1 MELLQTHRSQ
11 RLQIPC
17 RTTVRT
23 DRKLPFDFLTLT
35 HHLVSKHIVGMI
47 FRKVFYIGKIC
58 NSIICIK
65 IQQNTAFPKYTE
77 PLLISVTYMRQCPGK
92 ISGDDNIKCI
102 IRKLRI
108 FGIHDC
114 KFTVCP
120 FFLCQN
126 TGIFDHIRCQ
136 IDTCHLMASLCQKN
150 RKKSCSTSNVQ
161 DAKLFIIIRKL
172 CLNLLHPA
180 VRHRTVKLRTPL
192 FQKAVAAFFPVVN
205 DTLFALIIAAYNTSI
220 SHHRTISNHLQ
231 RARLIQDHPV
241 KLRLTDFLNLAF
253 IVTDFTQDIALL
265 DHVTNLFK
273 RIPEP
278 VFFRILIAHIRYLE
292 RIIRTKILQSLIDS
306 HVTQNIPDVSSSR
319 TDLLIIPVAHAA
331 TLDQDTRDSLRSRI
345 IIRTTRSHVGLYHI
359 WHIHLLRHLTRNL
372 NHILRCS
379 SRIIHIRSQLLIIIS
394 TVQINI
400 KISHRLQLLRNRP
413 CQTLHLRTIRVSR
426 KFTVQVLCIRQPHT
440 SITRLK
446 SRTVQHLHDNDRTS
460 DLLNLKLL

>member
-1 MELLQTHRSQ
+1 
-11 RLQIPC
+11 
-17 RTTVRT
+17 
-23 DRKLPFDFLTLT
+23 
-35 HHLVSKHIVGMI
+35 
-47 FRKVFYIGKIC
+47 
-58 NSIICIK
+58 
-65 IQQNTAFPKYTE
+65 
-77 PLLISVTYMRQCPGK
+77 
-92 ISGDDNIKCI
+92 
-102 IRKLRI
+102 
-108 FGIHDC
+108 
-114 KFTVCP
+114 
-120 FFLCQN
+120 
-126 TGIFDHIRCQ
+126 
-136 IDTCHLMASLCQKN
+136 MASLCQKN
-150 RKKSCSTSNVQ
+150 RKKSCSTSHIQ
-161 DAKLFIIIRKL
+161 DTKLFIFFRKL
-172 CLNLLHPA
+172 CLDLLHPA

-192 FQKAVAAFFPVVN
+192 FQKAVASLFPVVN
-205 DTLFALIIAAYNTSI
+205 DTLFALIIATYNTSI
-220 SHHRTISNHLQ
+220 GHHRTISNHLK

-265 DHVTNLFK
+265 DHVTDLFK

-278 VFFRILIAHIRYLE
+278 VFFRILIAHICHLE

-319 TDLLIIPVAHAA
+319 TDLLVIPVAHAA

-400 KISHRLQLLRNRP
+400 IIRYRLEFLGDCPRK
-413 CQTLHLRTIRVSR
+413 TLHLRSTRISR
-426 KFTVQVLCIRQPHT
+426 KFTVQILIIRESHT

-446 SRTVQHLHDNDRTS
+446 SRTVQHLHDNDRTG
-460 DLLNLKLL
+460 DLLNLKLLRKLDRRLNSHILTRMHPGCDQHCLACSMAMKYCCRKFKFPVCKLQFSVPLLTRFYGNIFQMKRISLSACQKKDRRRTIVNDLFFRPDLFPDIFITKNIQKTSFFHRIQIPLRTFQTT

>member
-47 FRKVFYIGKIC
+47 FRQIFHIREVC
-58 NSIICIK
+58 NSIIRIK
-65 IQQNTAFPKYTE
+65 IQQHAALFQHTK
-77 PLLISVTYMRQCPGK
+77 PLSICMLYVRQCPGQ
-92 ISGDDNIKCI
+92 IPGNDHIKCA
-102 IRKLRI
+102 IRELRI
-108 FGIHDC
+108 LRIHHC
-114 KFTVCP
+114 KLT
-120 FFLCQN
+120 LCLLLFCQLLC
-126 TGIFDHIRCQ
+126 ILDHIRCQ
-136 IDTCHLMASLCQKN
+136 INTCHLMASLCQKN
-150 RKKSCSTSNVQ
+150 RKKSCSTSNIQ

-172 CLNLLHPA
+172 CLDLLHPA

-220 SHHRTISNHLQ
+220 GHHRTISNHLQ

-265 DHVTNLFK
+265 DHVTDLFK

-278 VFFRILIAHIRYLE
+278 VFFRILIAHICHLE

>member
-1 MELLQTHRSQ
+1 
-11 RLQIPC
+11 
-17 RTTVRT
+17 
-23 DRKLPFDFLTLT
+23 
-35 HHLVSKHIVGMI
+35 MI
-47 FRKVFYIGKIC
+47 FRQIFHIREVC
-58 NSIICIK
+58 NSIIRIK
-65 IQQNTAFPKYTE
+65 IQQHAALFQHTK
-77 PLLISVTYMRQCPGK
+77 PLSICMLYVRQCPGQ
-92 ISGDDNIKCI
+92 IPGNDHIKCT
-102 IRKLRI
+102 IRELRI
-108 FGIHDC
+108 LCIHHC
-114 KFTVCP
+114 KLT
-120 FFLCQN
+120 LCLLLFCQLLC
-126 TGIFDHIRCQ
+126 ILDHIRCQ

-150 RKKSCSTSNVQ
+150 RKKSCSTSHIQ
-161 DAKLFIIIRKL
+161 DTKLFIFFRKL
-172 CLNLLHPA
+172 CLNLIHPA

-192 FQKAVAAFFPVVN
+192 FQKAVASLFPVVN
-205 DTLFALIIAAYNTSI
+205 DTLFALIIATYNTSI
-220 SHHRTISNHLQ
+220 GHHRTISNHLK

-265 DHVTNLFK
+265 DHVTDLFK

-278 VFFRILIAHIRYLE
+278 VFFRILIAHICHLE

-372 NHILRCS
+372 HHILRRS

-400 KISHRLQLLRNRP
+400 IIRYRLEFLGDCPRK
-413 CQTLHLRTIRVSR
+413 TLHLRSIRISR
-426 KFTVQVLCIRQPHT
+426 KFTVQILIIRESHT

-446 SRTVQHLHDNDRTS
+446 SRTIQHLHDNDRTS

>member
-23 DRKLPFDFLTLT
+23 DRKLPFDLLTLT

-47 FRKVFYIGKIC
+47 FRQIFHIREVC

-65 IQQNTAFPKYTE
+65 IQQHTALFQHTK
-77 PLLISVTYMRQCPGK
+77 PLSICMLYMRQRPGQ
-92 ISGDDNIKCI
+92 IPGNDHIKRTFLELRI
-102 IRKLRI
+102 LRIHHRKL
-108 FGIHDC
+108 
-114 KFTVCP
+114 T
-120 FFLCQN
+120 LCLLLFCQLLC
-126 TGIFDHIRCQ
+126 ILDHIRCQ
-136 IDTCHLMASLCQKN
+136 IDTCHLMTSLCQKN

-172 CLNLLHPA
+172 CLDLLHPA

-192 FQKAVAAFFPVVN
+192 FQKALAAFFPVVN
-205 DTLFALIIAAYNTSI
+205 DTLFALIITAYNTSI

-265 DHVTNLFK
+265 DHVTDLFK

-278 VFFRILIAHIRYLE
+278 VFFRILIAHICHLE

-306 HVTQNIPDVSSSR
+306 HVTQNIPDVSSS
-319 TDLLIIPVAHAA
+319 
-331 TLDQDTRDSLRSRI
+331 
-345 IIRTTRSHVGLYHI
+345 
-359 WHIHLLRHLTRNL
+359 
-372 NHILRCS
+372 
-379 SRIIHIRSQLLIIIS
+379 
-394 TVQINI
+394 
-400 KISHRLQLLRNRP
+400 
-413 CQTLHLRTIRVSR
+413 
-426 KFTVQVLCIRQPHT
+426 
-440 SITRLK
+440 
-446 SRTVQHLHDNDRTS
+446 
-460 DLLNLKLL
+460 